1 VNAGRR
7 IVLLVPHPDDEVVG
21 CAVAIRRARAMGARI
36 FAVYLTTGVPPA
48 TAAWPWRR
56 ARHQERV
63 NRRRR
68 EALAAA
74 VDLGIEPLAFADCP
88 SRELKAHLGEVYPRI
103 AGHLRAVA
111 ADQIWTPAYEGG
123 HQDHDV
129 TNFLASLFRNE
140 MSVLEFSEYNAARG
154 VRSNHL
160 PWQSGQETILWLT
173 DAEAAWKRNLIAR
186 YRSERGNLRHI
197 RFVREVL
204 RPLALHDYGRP
215 PHPGR
220 LFYERFQW
228 IPFRHPR
235 VDFTPPAKVAAAMAA
250 FSAQLDAPADAPADD
265 LAEDLVDDLAD
276 ARRRRSPT
284 TAT

>member
-7 IVLLVPHPDDEVVG
+7 VLLLVPQPDDEVVG
-21 CAVAIRRARAMGARI
+21 CAVAIRRARATGTRI

-48 TAAWPWRR
+48 AAAWPWRR
-56 ARHQERV
+56 AGHHERV
-63 NRRRR
+63 ERRRH

-74 VDLGIEPLAFADCP
+74 EDLGIEPLAFADCP
-88 SRELKAHLGEVYPRI
+88 SRELKAHLSETYLRI

-129 TNFLASLFRNE
+129 TNFVASLFRRQI
-140 MSVLEFSEYNAARG
+140 SVLEFSEYNAARG
-154 VRSNHL
+154 VRSNHF
-160 PWQSGQETILWLT
+160 PSEAGQESVLRL
-173 DAEAAWKRNLIAR
+173 DGAEAAWKRRLITL
-186 YRSERGNLRHI
+186 YRSERGNLGHI

-204 RPLALHDYGRP
+204 RPLAFYDYGRP
-215 PHPGR
+215 PHAGR

-235 VDFTPPAKVAAAMAA
+235 VDFTSPAKVAAAIGA
-250 FSAQLDAPADAPADD
+250 FSARLGSPVVDLDN
-265 LAEDLVDDLAD
+265 V
-276 ARRRRSPT
+276 RRRRSLVPHRGS
-284 TAT
+284 